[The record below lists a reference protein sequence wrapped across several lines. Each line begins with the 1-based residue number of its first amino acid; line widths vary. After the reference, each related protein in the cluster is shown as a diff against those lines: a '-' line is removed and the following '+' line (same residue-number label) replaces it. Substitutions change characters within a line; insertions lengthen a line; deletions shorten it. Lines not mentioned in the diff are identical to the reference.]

1 MPPSASSFAVLGVPS
16 DIVSALDANGITSPF
31 PIQSM
36 TLPDALAGRDV
47 CGKAPTGSGKTLA
60 FGIGAVARLQ
70 GRSSKPK
77 HPRVLVLT
85 PTRELAA
92 QVASELQVLAD
103 PRGLKVDCFY
113 GGVGYGPQL
122 KALSRGVDVAVAC
135 PGRLGDLLERGSIRL
150 DAVEIV
156 VIDEADRMADM
167 GFLPD
172 VRRILDLTPDGRQT
186 LLFSATL
193 DGDIDV
199 LVKRYQNNPAR
210 HEIEVD
216 EDDASAAV
224 HLFWRTSSGD
234 RLDRTAE
241 VVTASGPT
249 IVFSRTKHGADRIA
263 RQLEQRGI
271 RAAAIHG
278 DRSQKQREKALDSFV
293 RGAVDALVA
302 TDVAARG
309 IHVDGVNAV
318 VHFDPSADPK
328 DYVHR
333 SGRTARAGAT
343 GVVVSFVTPDKAG
356 AVKKLQRELHVPIGT
371 TEYDSGAI
379 VAILGPPPARRVVAE
394 RPTSRDREPSPNA
407 NRGGVRASRP
417 LKARKPGGHGGGQRN
432 GGHRGSDTRE
442 GGSRQGGD
450 AGPREGGPRDPGG
463 KPSGFSK
470 PGKSGKPNGF
480 AKPGRPDRPGKPGKP
495 GRTTKPGGHGAV
507 TSSTRSSSGGGKS
520 HVAGGGA
527 SGGVRRGGAAG
538 ARATNGGGN
547 RAQRGR

>member
-1 MPPSASSFAVLGVPS
+1 M
-16 DIVSALDANGITSPF
+16 
-31 PIQSM
+31 
-36 TLPDALAGRDV
+36 
-47 CGKAPTGSGKTLA
+47 
-60 FGIGAVARLQ
+60 
-70 GRSSKPK
+70 
-77 HPRVLVLT
+77 
-85 PTRELAA
+85 
-92 QVASELQVLAD
+92 LAD
-103 PRGLKVDCFY
+103 PRGFKVDCFY

-199 LVKRYQNNPAR
+199 LVKRYQNDPTR

-216 EDDASAAV
+216 EDDASAAI
-224 HLFWRTSSGD
+224 HLFWRVSSGD

-356 AVKKLQRELHVPIGT
+356 AVKKLQREIGVPIGT
-371 TEYDSGAI
+371 TEYDPGAI
-379 VAILGPPPARRVVAE
+379 VAILGPPPARRVVTE
-394 RPTSRDREPSPNA
+394 RPAGRDREPSPNA

-417 LKARKPGGHGGGQRN
+417 FKARKPGGHGGGQRN

-442 GGSRQGGD
+442 GD
-450 AGPREGGPRDPGG
+450 AGPRADGPRPSGG

-470 PGKSGKPNGF
+470 PGKPAKPNGF
-480 AKPGRPDRPGKPGKP
+480 GKPGRPGKP
-495 GRTTKPGGHGAV
+495 GRTTKPGGHGAA
-507 TSSTRSSSGGGKS
+507 TSSTRGSSSGGAKS
-520 HVAGGGA
+520 RVAGGGA
-527 SGGVRRGGAAG
+527 TSGVRRGGAAG

-547 RAQRGR
+547 RSQRGR

>member
-1 MPPSASSFAVLGVPS
+1 MPASASSFAVLGVPA

-31 PIQSM
+31 PIQAM

-60 FGIGAVARLQ
+60 FGIGAVANLQ
-70 GRSSKPK
+70 GASARPK
-77 HPRVLVLT
+77 YPRVLVLT
-85 PTRELAA
+85 PTRELAS
-92 QVASELQVLAD
+92 QVGAELQTLAD
-103 PRGLKVDCFY
+103 PRGLRVACFY

-150 DAVEIV
+150 DEVEIV

-172 VRRILDLTPDGRQT
+172 VRRILDRTPDGRQT

-199 LVKRYQNNPAR
+199 LVKRYQHDPAR
-210 HEIEVD
+210 HELQVD

-224 HLFWRTSSGD
+224 HLFWRVSSGD
-234 RLDRTAE
+234 RVDRTAE
-241 VVTASGPT
+241 VVTAAGPT

-278 DRSQKQREKALDSFV
+278 DRSQKQREKALDAFV
-293 RGAVDALVA
+293 RGAADCLVA

-343 GVVVSFVTPDKAG
+343 GIVISFVTPDKAG
-356 AVKKLQRELHVPIGT
+356 AVKKLQRELHMAIGT
-371 TEYDSGAI
+371 SEFDVTSIEK
-379 VAILGPPPARRVVAE
+379 VLGPPAPRRVVVPAPPVRE
-394 RPTSRDREPSPNA
+394 REPSPNA

-417 LKARKPGGHGGGQRN
+417 YKVRKPGHGKPGHSGKPGHGKPGHGGKP
-432 GGHRGSDTRE
+432 GHNAS
-442 GGSRQGGD
+442 GSRVESD
-450 AGPREGGPRDPGG
+450 AR
-463 KPSGFSK
+463 
-470 PGKSGKPNGF
+470 PGKSGKS
-480 AKPGRPDRPGKPGKP
+480 GKP
-495 GRTTKPGGHGAV
+495 GRTTKPGRPVKPGAP
-507 TSSTRSSSGGGKS
+507 STHASRSA
-520 HVAGGGA
+520 VPAGQKKRGA
-527 SGGVRRGGAAG
+527 PSGVRRGGSAG
-538 ARATNGGGN
+538 SRPTSGGSSRGHRAH
-547 RAQRGR
+547 GR

>member
-1 MPPSASSFAVLGVPS
+1 
-16 DIVSALDANGITSPF
+16 
-31 PIQSM
+31 
-36 TLPDALAGRDV
+36 
-47 CGKAPTGSGKTLA
+47 
-60 FGIGAVARLQ
+60 
-70 GRSSKPK
+70 
-77 HPRVLVLT
+77 
-85 PTRELAA
+85 
-92 QVASELQVLAD
+92 
-103 PRGLKVDCFY
+103 
-113 GGVGYGPQL
+113 
-122 KALSRGVDVAVAC
+122 
-135 PGRLGDLLERGSIRL
+135 LGDLLERGSIRL

-199 LVKRYQNNPAR
+199 LVRRYQHDPAR

-224 HLFWRTSSGD
+224 HLFWRVSSGD
-234 RLDRTAE
+234 RVERTAE
-241 VVTASGPT
+241 VVNAAGPT

-343 GVVVSFVTPDKAG
+343 GVVVSFVTPDKTG
-356 AVKKLQRELHVPIGT
+356 AVKKLQRELGVPIGT
-371 TEYDSGAI
+371 TEADLSAI
-379 VAILGPPPARRVVAE
+379 TTVLGPPPPRRVVKE
-394 RPTSRDREPSPNA
+394 REPDRTREASPNA

-417 LKARKPGGHGGGQRN
+417 FKTRKPGGPRSGPRNDGGARSGP
-432 GGHRGSDTRE
+432 RE
-442 GGSRQGGD
+442 G
-450 AGPREGGPRDPGG
+450 GPREGGPRDGSG

-470 PGKSGKPNGF
+470 PGK
-480 AKPGRPDRPGKPGKP
+480 PGRPGKPGKP
-495 GRTTKPGGHGAV
+495 GKPSGFSKPTKPGKPGRPGAP
-507 TSSTRSSSGGGKS
+507 SRG
-520 HVAGGGA
+520 AA
-527 SGGVRRGGAAG
+527 SGSVHRGGSAG
-538 ARATNGGGN
+538 SRPTNQSAG

>member
-1 MPPSASSFAVLGVPS
+1 
-16 DIVSALDANGITSPF
+16 
-31 PIQSM
+31 
-36 TLPDALAGRDV
+36 
-47 CGKAPTGSGKTLA
+47 
-60 FGIGAVARLQ
+60 
-70 GRSSKPK
+70 
-77 HPRVLVLT
+77 
-85 PTRELAA
+85 
-92 QVASELQVLAD
+92 
-103 PRGLKVDCFY
+103 
-113 GGVGYGPQL
+113 
-122 KALSRGVDVAVAC
+122 
-135 PGRLGDLLERGSIRL
+135 LERGSIRL

-199 LVKRYQNNPAR
+199 LVRRYQHDPAR

-224 HLFWRTSSGD
+224 HLFWRVSSGD
-234 RLDRTAE
+234 RVERTAE
-241 VVTASGPT
+241 VVTAVGST

-263 RQLEQRGI
+263 RQLDQRGI

-278 DRSQKQREKALDSFV
+278 DRSQKQREKALDSFT

-343 GVVVSFVTPDKAG
+343 GVVVSFVTPDKTG
-356 AVKKLQRELHVPIGT
+356 AVKKLQRELGVPIGT
-371 TEYDSGAI
+371 TEADLRAI
-379 VAILGPPPARRVVAE
+379 ASVLGPPPPRRIVTE
-394 RPTSRDREPSPNA
+394 REPDRTREASPNA

-417 LKARKPGGHGGGQRN
+417 YKTRKPGGRSGPRNDGGPRTGPRD
-432 GGHRGSDTRE
+432 S
-442 GGSRQGGD
+442 
-450 AGPREGGPRDPGG
+450 GPREGGPREGGPREGGPRAGGPRVGSG

-470 PGKSGKPNGF
+470 PGKP
-480 AKPGRPDRPGKPGKP
+480 ARPGKPGKP
-495 GRTTKPGGHGAV
+495 SGFSKPGKPARPGKPGKSTTRGSA
-507 TSSTRSSSGGGKS
+507 TTRS
-520 HVAGGGA
+520 GGA
-527 SGGVRRGGAAG
+527 RRGGAAG
-538 ARATNGGGN
+538 ARPTNQSAG
-547 RAQRGR
+547 RSQRGR